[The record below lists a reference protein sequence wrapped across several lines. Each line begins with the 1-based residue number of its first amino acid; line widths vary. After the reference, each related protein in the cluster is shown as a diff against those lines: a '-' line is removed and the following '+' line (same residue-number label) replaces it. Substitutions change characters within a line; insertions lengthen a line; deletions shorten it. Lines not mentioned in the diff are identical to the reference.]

1 MGRNTPMAITT
12 RKVEMTEEKVME
24 NILNEIGGSDDPVD
38 QYKAIERY
46 DKFVEARSKRLRS
59 ETTKE

>member
-1 MGRNTPMAITT
+1 MAITT

-59 ETTKE
+59 ETIKE

>member
-1 MGRNTPMAITT
+1 MAITT
-12 RKVEMTEEKVME
+12 RKVEISEEKVME

>member
-1 MGRNTPMAITT
+1 MATTP
-12 RKVEMTEEKVME
+12 RKLEVLEEKLME
-24 NILNEIGGSDDPVD
+24 DILNEIGGSHDPVD

-59 ETTKE
+59 ESPAKD

>member
-1 MGRNTPMAITT
+1 MAITT
-12 RKVEMTEEKVME
+12 RKVEMTEERVME

>member
-1 MGRNTPMAITT
+1 MAITT

-24 NILNEIGGSDDPVD
+24 TSLNEIGGSDDPVD

>member
-1 MGRNTPMAITT
+1 MAITT

>member
-1 MGRNTPMAITT
+1 MATAP
-12 RKVEMTEEKVME
+12 RKLETTEEQVMQS
-24 NILNEIGGSDDPVD
+24 ILNEIGGSHDPVD

-59 ETTKE
+59 ESPAKD